1 MKLFLN
7 GGGSSV
13 QAAGAYEKFNEVI
26 DHAKPLLYIPL
37 AMESEKY
44 PGCLKW
50 IEEELTK
57 VDIPGIEMVTSGT
70 ELAKKDLNQYCALFI
85 GGGNT
90 YKLLNELKATG
101 AFDKIKKY
109 IHEDGIVFGGSAGA
123 IIFGKSI
130 ETSEYADRN
139 NVNLMDLSGFDM
151 MSGMSLFC
159 HYDKNAKDYLL
170 KASQNAKIMAL
181 PEDDTL
187 YFNGTNFEVIGSKAY
202 AYYEKG
208 ICKELGIKEVFYDI
222 EVPQINPNPKNDMLY
237 PNGTGSGSTI
247 SALIMIVIGII
258 GLFFMY
264 LAYTRSDSGHVSMI
278 IVGIMLG
285 YNVILAFALL
295 HEKYVF
301 RKKILEEGNS
311 YPGVIVNLE
320 IREYVRNRHTYE
332 TRYIMTIKYDKSQ
345 MTHRVDYNPE
355 VFLENPYCTVYVL
368 GKKRTAADFKVK
380 DCYISDKGTITYKRR
395 DE

>member
-130 ETSEYADRN
+130 ETSEYVDRN

-332 TRYIMTIKYDKSQ
+332 TRYIMTI
-345 MTHRVDYNPE
+345 
-355 VFLENPYCTVYVL
+355 
-368 GKKRTAADFKVK
+368 
-380 DCYISDKGTITYKRR
+380 
-395 DE
+395 